1 MMSIKT
7 GGFDQI
13 VQTVAAAISGSR
25 RIAVLSGAGMS
36 ADSGLPTYRG
46 IGGLYNEMEV
56 EEGMPIEDI
65 LHAYTFAR
73 NPALTWKYLA
83 QIERACRGA
92 APNHGHRLLAAWEHR
107 FEVCVVTQNVDGFH
121 CAAGSTNVIELHGNL
136 RRLYCCDCGDRSVV
150 DDFDMLTLPPR
161 CTKCDGL
168 VRPDVV
174 LFGEMLPPGAMA
186 AYEQALGTGF
196 DVMFA
201 VGTTAAFPYIQG
213 PMQEATRGACITVE
227 INPDVTV
234 LSDHVTFTL
243 RASALNALTA
253 IDAELSRLGN

>member
-1 MMSIKT
+1 MSTKT
-7 GGFDQI
+7 EGFDQI
-13 VQTVAAAISGSR
+13 VQTVAAAINGSR

-56 EEGMPIEDI
+56 EEGMPIEAI
-65 LHAYTFAR
+65 LHTYTFAR

-83 QIERACRGA
+83 QIERACHGA
-92 APNHGHRLLAAWEHR
+92 APNLGHRVLAAWERR
-107 FEVCVVTQNVDGFH
+107 FEMCVVTQNVDGFH
-121 CAAGSTNVIELHGNL
+121 RAVGSTNVIELHGNL
-136 RRLYCCDCGDRSVV
+136 RQLYCCDCGDHSVV
-150 DDFDMLTLPPR
+150 DDFDMLTLPLR

-174 LFGEMLPPGAMA
+174 LFGEKLPPGAMA
-186 AYEQALGTGF
+186 AYERALGTGF
-196 DVMFA
+196 DVMFT

-213 PMQEATRGACITVE
+213 PMQEATRRACITVE

-234 LSDHVTFTL
+234 LSDQVTFTL
-243 RASALNALTA
+243 RASALTALTA
-253 IDAELSRLGN
+253 IDAELSRLGT

>member
-1 MMSIKT
+1 MSIKT

-65 LHAYTFAR
+65 LHAYTFAG

-107 FEVCVVTQNVDGFH
+107 FEVCLVTQTSM
-121 CAAGSTNVIELHGNL
+121 GSTVQREAPTSSNYTATCVGSI
-136 RRLYCCDCGDRSVV
+136 
-150 DDFDMLTLPPR
+150 
-161 CTKCDGL
+161 
-168 VRPDVV
+168 
-174 LFGEMLPPGAMA
+174 A
-186 AYEQALGTGF
+186 A
-196 DVMFA
+196 
-201 VGTTAAFPYIQG
+201 TAAIVQWS
-213 PMQEATRGACITVE
+213 TISIC
-227 INPDVTV
+227 
-234 LSDHVTFTL
+234 
-243 RASALNALTA
+243 
-253 IDAELSRLGN
+253 